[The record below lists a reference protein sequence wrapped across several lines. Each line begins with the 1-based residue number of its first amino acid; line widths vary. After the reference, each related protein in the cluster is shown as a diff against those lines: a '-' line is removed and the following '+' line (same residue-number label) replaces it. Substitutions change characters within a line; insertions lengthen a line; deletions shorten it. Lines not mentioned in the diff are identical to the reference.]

1 MDSELMVTVFCLTEA
16 EPHLLFLLAALSSAL
31 SVDATIFQINQVHAN
46 FSGLFHQHEKC
57 KRKFNCFI

>member
-31 SVDATIFQINQVHAN
+31 SVDATIFSINQIHAN
-46 FSGLFHQHEKC
+46 FSGLFHKHEKWR
-57 KRKFNCFI
+57 RKINYII